1 MGKTTIGVAIRIS
14 KSYRD
19 TYRESRAACRTCILD
34 ATAVLLISSPPA
46 ICREQKLALS
56 LTRER
61 VSFHLIF
68 KMHTF
73 LEIVQLHE
81 KKLVATLMN

>member
-46 ICREQKLALS
+46 ICSEQKLALS
-56 LTRER
+56 SDTRMSELPFNFQNAH
-61 VSFHLIF
+61 VP
-68 KMHTF
+68 
-73 LEIVQLHE
+73 
-81 KKLVATLMN
+81 